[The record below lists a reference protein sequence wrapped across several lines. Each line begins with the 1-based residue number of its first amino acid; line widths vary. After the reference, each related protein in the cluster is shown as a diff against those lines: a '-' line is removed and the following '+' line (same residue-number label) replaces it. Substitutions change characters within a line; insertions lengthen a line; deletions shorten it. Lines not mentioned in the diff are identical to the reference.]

1 MRTRFL
7 FLLLLL
13 PFLVIAQDGQKIDS
27 KLVSGLKFR
36 GIGPAYTSGRISDIA
51 VNPYNH
57 SEFYVAAASGGVWK
71 TTNGGITFKPVF
83 DKQGS
88 YSIGCVAIDP
98 NNPHVVW
105 VGTGENNFQRS
116 VGYGDGVYKSL
127 DGGKTWKNMGLKE
140 SEHIGKILI
149 HPHNSNIVFVAAE
162 GPLWRSGGDRGLY
175 KTTDGG
181 KTWKRVLYVD
191 EYTGVNNV
199 LFDPRDPNVMY
210 ATTTQRCRRFW
221 TKIGGGPSVGIY
233 KSEDGGETWR
243 KLTNGLPGGWKG
255 EIGLAIAP
263 SNPDIIYAIIYGE
276 KKNGGFFRST
286 DRGESWQ
293 RMSDY
298 RTSGQY
304 YARIFVDPKDENK
317 IYSLETVSKVSYDGG
332 KTWKQ
337 LGLKDRHVDDHALWI
352 DPDNTKHLLIGG
364 DGGLYETY
372 DGGKTWRHFNN
383 LPIVQFYRVYVSNE
397 EPFYHIY
404 GGTQDNNS
412 IGGPARNMS
421 SKGVSD
427 CEWFATLG
435 GDGFWGMVD
444 PENPNI
450 VYSAYQYGN
459 IYRYDK
465 LSGERLYIKPMPG
478 KDELTFRWNWNAPF
492 LISPHNHK
500 RLYIAANY
508 VFRSD
513 DMGETWQKISPDLTR
528 QLDRSSIAPCMGKYW
543 PYDAVG
549 KDVSTSLYGTI
560 VAMDESPLV
569 EGLIYVGTDDGLI
582 QVTEDGGKTWRK
594 IDKIPGVPY
603 LSYVS
608 DIFASQH
615 DPNTVYVTF
624 TNFKQGDFK
633 PYVLVS
639 HNRGRSWQMISNNL
653 PERGSAYTIAEDP
666 VNKNLL
672 FVGTEFGIFFSYNG
686 GKNWVQFKSGIPTIA
701 VYDIAIQKKMNDL
714 ALATFGRGFY
724 ILDDYTPLRYVNEDL
739 LKKDAHIFPIRPAYA
754 YIQKGGK
761 YGQGSTDFIA
771 PNPPFGATFTY
782 YLKEAPK
789 STRDLRHEKE
799 MKLWKEGKPIPQIT
813 PKQYQDEDKEEP
825 SYLLFTIY
833 DAQGN
838 VVAKLTTKPKAGINR
853 ITWNLR
859 YPVPSVIKTDKF
871 DPFKKY
877 NQGIL
882 VMPGKYYV
890 SMALYDKGQYKKL
903 VDKTEFEVKLWP
915 ERTFNGN
922 PQQLYAFEQKVADMS
937 RVVNGAMNYADE
949 LMKRVKSIKQAVLA
963 TPQATPELMSQVQDV
978 EKQLDSV
985 IFAFRGV
992 QPRASYEELPPHQP
1006 EIYHRLQFL
1015 VWAHYN
1021 TLADVTN
1028 TEKQQLQILE
1038 DIVPPQIDKLKKI
1051 TDEVKQLETKL
1062 DDLKAPW
1069 TPGRL
1074 IEYKD

>member
-1 MRTRFL
+1 MRIRL
-7 FLLLLL
+7 FLLFLLIS
-13 PFLVIAQDGQKIDS
+13 FFVNAQEINSQ
-27 KLVSGLKFR
+27 LVSGLKFR
-36 GIGPAYTSGRISDIA
+36 SIGPAFTSGRIADIA

-71 TTNGGITFKPVF
+71 TTNGGITFRPIF
-83 DKQGS
+83 DNQGS

-140 SEHIGKILI
+140 SEHIGMIAINPK
-149 HPHNSNIVFVAAE
+149 NSNIVFVAAE

-191 EYTGVNNV
+191 EYTGVNGV
-199 LFDPRDPNVMY
+199 YFDPRDPNVMY

-221 TKIGGGPSVGIY
+221 TKIGGGPGVGIY

-243 KLTNGLPGGWKG
+243 KLTNGLPSGWKG
-255 EIGLAIAP
+255 EIGLAISP
-263 SNPDIIYAIIYGE
+263 VNPDVIYAIIYGE
-276 KKNGGFFRST
+276 EKNGGFFRSV

-304 YARIFVDPKDENK
+304 YTEIVADPKDVNTV
-317 IYSLETVSKVSYDGG
+317 YSLETVTKVTHDGG
-332 KTWKQ
+332 KTWKP
-337 LGLKDRHVDDHALWI
+337 LGNNARHVDDHAMWI
-352 DPDNTKHLLIGG
+352 DPDNTDHMLIAG
-364 DGGLYETY
+364 DGGLYESF
-372 DGGKTWRHFNN
+372 DRGKTWRHFGN
-383 LPIVQFYRVYVSNE
+383 LPIVQFYRVYLSND
-397 EPFYHIY
+397 EPFYYVY

-412 IGGPARNMS
+412 IGGPSRSIS
-421 SKGVSD
+421 SQGVTACD
-427 CEWFATLG
+427 WFATVG
-435 GDGFWGMVD
+435 GDGFFGMVD
-444 PENPNI
+444 PEDPNI
-450 VYSAYQYGN
+450 VYSEYQYGN
-459 IYRYDK
+459 IFRYDRR
-465 LSGERLYIKPMPG
+465 SGERLYIKPMPG
-478 KDELTFRWNWNAPF
+478 KDELTYRWNWNAPF

-513 DMGETWQKISPDLTR
+513 DQGESWVKISPDLTR

-594 IDKIPGVPY
+594 IDKFPGVPN
-603 LSYVS
+603 LAYVT
-608 DIFASQH
+608 DIFASGH
-615 DPNTVYVTF
+615 DANTVYATIA
-624 TNFKQGDFK
+624 NYKQGDFK

-639 HNRGRSWQMISNNL
+639 HNRGRSWQLISNDL

-666 VNKNLL
+666 VNPNLL
-672 FVGTEFGIFFSYNG
+672 FVGTEFGLFFSVDKG
-686 GKNWVQFKSGIPTIA
+686 GHWVQLKAGLPTIA
-701 VYDIAIQKKMNDL
+701 VYDIAIQKRENDL
-714 ALATFGRGFY
+714 VLATFGRGFY
-724 ILDDYTPLRYVNEDL
+724 ILDDYSALRYLTPEVLKED
-739 LKKDAHIFPIRPAYA
+739 AYIFPVRPAYA
-754 YIQKGGK
+754 YIEKGGK
-761 YGQGSTDFIA
+761 YGQGSSEFVA
-771 PNPPFGATFTY
+771 KNPPFGATFTY

-789 STRDLRHEKE
+789 STRELRHERE
-799 MKLWKEGKPIPQIT
+799 MQLWKEGKPIPQIT
-813 PKQYQDEDKEEP
+813 PKDYQDEEKEEP

-833 DAQGN
+833 DNQGN
-838 VVAKLTTKPKAGINR
+838 VVAKLTTKPRKGINR
-853 ITWNLR
+853 VTWNLR
-859 YPVPSVIKTDKF
+859 YPAPAIVKTDKF
-871 DPFKKY
+871 DPFKKF

-890 SMALYDKGQYKKL
+890 SMALYDKGQYKPL
-903 VDKTEFEVKLWP
+903 VDKVEFEVKMLHN
-915 ERTFNGN
+915 RTFEGN
-922 PQQLYAFEQKVADMS
+922 PEELYAYGQDIAQMS

-949 LMKRVKSIKQAVLA
+949 LMKRVKSIKQALLA
-963 TPQATPELMSQVQDV
+963 TPQASPDLMTQVQQI
-978 EKQLDSV
+978 EKDLDGV

-1006 EIYHRLQFL
+1006 EIYHRLQYL

-1021 TLADVTN
+1021 TLAGVTG
-1028 TEKQQLQILE
+1028 TEKQQLQILKQV
-1038 DIVPPQIDKLKKI
+1038 VPPQIQKLKELTQKVKAI
-1051 TDEVKQLETKL
+1051 EKQLDE
-1062 DDLKAPW
+1062 LKAPW

-1074 IEYKD
+1074 IDLQ